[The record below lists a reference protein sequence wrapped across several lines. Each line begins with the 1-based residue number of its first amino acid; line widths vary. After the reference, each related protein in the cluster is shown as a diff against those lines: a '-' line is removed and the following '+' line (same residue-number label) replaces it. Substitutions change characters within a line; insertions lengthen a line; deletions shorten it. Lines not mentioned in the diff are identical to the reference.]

1 MSVHATPQPTAAE
14 QYAAY
19 AEDDRGYGWVVFSGV
34 LLLLLGTMNVIE
46 GIAAIGN
53 AHFFTANAHYVFGDL
68 KTWGWIVLCIGV
80 LQLAVGL
87 GVYVKNQFARWA
99 GVAVLSA
106 NALAQLLMIPAYPF
120 WSLALFTLD
129 ILAIYGLV
137 AYGQRITA

>member
-1 MSVHATPQPTAAE
+1 M
-14 QYAAY
+14 
-19 AEDDRGYGWVVFSGV
+19 AEDDRGYGWIVFSGV

-53 AHFFTANAHYVFGDL
+53 AHFFTTNAHYVFGDL

-137 AYGQRITA
+137 VYGERITA